1 MDVPRRRRRRR
12 AGKSRAFCPA
22 RTRVVAGLGGAF
34 QRSTASLR
42 RAGGHGWT
50 PWACAEQDR
59 VAQCPIPSFNKR
71 MRIAKPLL
79 LVTTPIGLA
88 VGLYEGW
95 RLAGGLVFIM
105 AALMLVIAAAFGS
118 VIWTIR
124 RERAEEEKKQ
134 LESGASQEKQ
144 R

>member
-1 MDVPRRRRRRR
+1 
-12 AGKSRAFCPA
+12 
-22 RTRVVAGLGGAF
+22 
-34 QRSTASLR
+34 
-42 RAGGHGWT
+42 
-50 PWACAEQDR
+50 
-59 VAQCPIPSFNKR
+59 

-105 AALMLVIAAAFGS
+105 AALIMVIAAAFGT

-124 RERAEEEKKQ
+124 RERAEEQKKQ
-134 LESGASQEKQ
+134 QAQQ
-144 R
+144 QPRQ

>member
-1 MDVPRRRRRRR
+1 
-12 AGKSRAFCPA
+12 
-22 RTRVVAGLGGAF
+22 
-34 QRSTASLR
+34 
-42 RAGGHGWT
+42 
-50 PWACAEQDR
+50 
-59 VAQCPIPSFNKR
+59 

-124 RERAEEEKKQ
+124 REREEEEKKK
-134 LESGASQEKQ
+134 LASQAPNEP
-144 R
+144 